1 MKNTIYGIAFLSVL
15 FLTGCTTSGAFL
27 SLNQTQV
34 SLEQGNYKINA
45 TGVSGYSEAAY
56 VLGISY
62 GTGLTVSTFAAGRV
76 EGTGMLYKEALEDLW
91 AKYEQEN
98 GAIKGKR
105 LALTNVRYDTDIL
118 NLLIYTKV
126 MMNVRADVVEFT
138 D

>member
-1 MKNTIYGIAFLSVL
+1 MKKFIYGVATLSVI

-34 SLEQGNYKINA
+34 NLEQANYTITA
-45 TGVSGYSEAAY
+45 TNVSGYSETAY

-62 GTGLTVSTFAAGRV
+62 GTGLTVNTFAAGRV
-76 EGTGMLYKEALEDLW
+76 EGTGLLYKEALENLW
-91 AKYEQEN
+91 TNYEKDH
-98 GAIKGKR
+98 GTIDGKR
-105 LALTNVRYDTDIL
+105 LALANVRYDTDIL

-126 MMNVRADVVEFT
+126 MMNVRADIIEFT